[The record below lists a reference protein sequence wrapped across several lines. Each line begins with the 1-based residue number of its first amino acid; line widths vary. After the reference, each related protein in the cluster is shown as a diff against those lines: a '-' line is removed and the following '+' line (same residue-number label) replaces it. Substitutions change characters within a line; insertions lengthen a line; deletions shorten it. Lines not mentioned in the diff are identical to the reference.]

1 MKIIENTSNRVIT
14 ESNDNTRCF
23 YSYTTLVGV
32 IKNGVAYRT
41 DKFYSRTTSKHL
53 GLFGL
58 KNATPVDQA
67 VLEGMV

>member
-1 MKIIENTSNRVIT
+1 MKIIENTSNKIVT
-14 ESNDNTRCF
+14 ESGSGTRCF
-23 YSYTTLVGV
+23 YSYTTLVGI

-53 GLFGL
+53 GAFGL
-58 KNATPVDQA
+58 KHATPVDQA